1 MRIAF
6 ITPTL
11 QAGGYEKVIIA
22 YANELSRRGHKVD
35 ILCGEKTGELI
46 ETVESNIQIYDFQ
59 ARARSFLFPLKKY
72 LKNNQVDILYSA
84 FREFN
89 CISILAKRFAKS
101 NVCIYATQHG
111 FQKDSPLVSKIKGR
125 IISKADKLIAVAS
138 GVADYEAKE
147 LHLDRNR
154 FYISHNPVLDKR
166 VPIKE
171 EYHPWFSDDIPIIA
185 VSGRLAEDK
194 GKIYCI
200 EILNKIL
207 TVQKVR
213 MLILGDGPTRSRLE
227 ERTKEYGIQN
237 NIDFLGYVTN
247 PIGFVKECTLFLH
260 TAIVEGFGNIIVEA
274 LYAGLP
280 ICTTN
285 CSGPLEIIENGKYG
299 VDLGSVKDEGF
310 VDSAAEKIIKVLN
323 GEYVFHGMKDR
334 AMDYEVQS
342 STDEFLRMRNS
353 INDQ

>member
-46 ETVESNIQIYDFQ
+46 DTVESNIQIYDFQ

-72 LKNNQVDILYSA
+72 LKNNKVDILYSA

-89 CISILAKRFAKS
+89 CISVLAKRFAKA

-111 FQKDSPLVSKIKGR
+111 FQKDNPLMAKIKGS

-185 VSGRLAEDK
+185 IEGRLAEGK
-194 GKIYCI
+194 GQDYSLR
-200 EILNKIL
+200 ILANIL
-207 TVQKVR
+207 KTKMVR
-213 MLILGDGPTRSRLE
+213 MIILGDGPLKGELIELAKRFGVAE
-227 ERTKEYGIQN
+227 QVG
-237 NIDFLGYVTN
+237 FLGYVSN
-247 PIGFVKECTLFLH
+247 PIGYLSHCTLFLH
-260 TAIVEGFGNIIVEA
+260 TALAEGFGNVIVEA

-280 ICTTN
+280 ICSTN

-323 GEYVFHGMKDR
+323 GEYVFHGMRDR

-342 STDEFLRMRNS
+342 STDEFLS
-353 INDQ
+353 IFSNEEKG